1 MKKGLVDP
9 SPGSNSPRAQQSLG
23 PPVLGPTS
31 INMQIKKIFT
41 RTSGS
46 KEQWTLIPIVENYSR
61 TTGPQYQWALG
72 LVGFAKVGRCQDQWT
87 LVLKNSSTLRP
98 KYIWTLGL
106 MDPRTSGPR
115 DQWVIPISHFHRK
128 HKQLTQNGKDFHY
141 GECCAFM
148 QQGRTDGLSQSQQ
161 QAKRESVV
169 ELLRHEVLPQS
180 ALRPVGKGDS
190 QSRPT
195 REQLSRR
202 DQGPPNARFPEFDE
216 RMGS

>member
-46 KEQWTLIPIVENYSR
+46 KEQWTLIPMVENYSR

-87 LVLKNSSTLRP
+87 LVLKNPSTLRP
-98 KYIWTLGL
+98 KYTWTLGL
-106 MDPRTSGPR
+106 MDPRTSGPK
-115 DQWVIPISHFHRK
+115 DQWVIFFSTHSLASLVLRGRPPISPGMTKEYPAIVRYSVPSTPHRV
-128 HKQLTQNGKDFHY
+128 
-141 GECCAFM
+141 
-148 QQGRTDGLSQSQQ
+148 R
-161 QAKRESVV
+161 QAAYFRSINVLFQKSHESRE
-169 ELLRHEVLPQS
+169 
-180 ALRPVGKGDS
+180 
-190 QSRPT
+190 
-195 REQLSRR
+195 
-202 DQGPPNARFPEFDE
+202 F
-216 RMGS
+216 